1 MPQPLLRVIFK
12 TYQQTNCLTK
22 PWREIVYPSGQ
33 NYFSSQPLATKGPK
47 LAKYIIFILLAM
59 SNVLTATES
68 PSVTM
73 TIEATCEAEGDFY
86 DTRVYKYFDI
96 IIEDNSALL
105 EKYKDRSLE
114 IVNKD
119 NVLSPRKYRYNKKSN
134 NSNGK
139 ILGYVTRDKINQLDS
154 LLNNTTNLQLNAKK
168 SYTVKEKTNEETW
181 QSKMQP
187 KSRLTFK
194 NGKMINVKLNPKK
207 TYKTKNVTKYKNT
220 YFNIKVSPNEWT
232 NAKNTCSKQVSKDK
246 MELNIKYIAIIIAIL
261 FGLFILYIIL
271 KNIKKFII
279 KKISIGKEKLIEI
292 KKEKEEQRIRNIAE
306 DESIRASVKKTML
319 DSSKEELQDLQ
330 KLINNAIAKGDS
342 ETAQTLL
349 KILEKKKN
357 E

>member
-1 MPQPLLRVIFK
+1 M
-12 TYQQTNCLTK
+12 
-22 PWREIVYPSGQ
+22 
-33 NYFSSQPLATKGPK
+33 
-47 LAKYIIFILLAM
+47 KYIIFTLLVISSILQANEL
-59 SNVLTATES
+59 
-68 PSVTM
+68 PSVNM
-73 TIEATCEAEGDFY
+73 TIEATCKARGDFF

-96 IIEDNSALL
+96 VIEDNNALL

-114 IVNKD
+114 IVSKE
-119 NVLSPRKYRYNKKSN
+119 NVFIPKKYRYHKKSN
-134 NSNGK
+134 TNNAK
-139 ILGYVTRDKINQLDS
+139 IIGYVTRDKINQLDS
-154 LLNNTTNLQLNAKK
+154 LLNNATDLQLNAKK

-181 QSKMQP
+181 QSKMQS

-194 NGKMINVKLNPKK
+194 NGKMVNIKLNPTK
-207 TYKTKNVTKYKNT
+207 TYKTKNVTKYKNL
-220 YFNIKVSPNEWT
+220 YFNIKLPIDAWT
-232 NAKNTCSKQVSKDK
+232 NAKSTCLKQVSDDK

-261 FGLFILYIIL
+261 FGLFIVYIIL

-279 KKISIGKEKLIEI
+279 KKISMGKEKIIKI

-319 DSSKEELQDLQ
+319 DSSDEELQDLQ